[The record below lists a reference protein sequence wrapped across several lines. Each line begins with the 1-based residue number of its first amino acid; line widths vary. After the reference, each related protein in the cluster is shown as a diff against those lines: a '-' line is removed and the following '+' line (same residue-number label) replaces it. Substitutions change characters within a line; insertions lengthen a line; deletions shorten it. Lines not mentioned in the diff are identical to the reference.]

1 MLTIRG
7 TKESGEQKWGKYKR
21 VVPVETSANTL
32 VVQDGIGGYD
42 WSFQAKEGPTNFALM
57 TYSSSSSSLDTEV
70 RDISIIEL
78 KNQLEN
84 ALKEKDDLK
93 LKLEKFKESSK
104 NLTNRESDVAD
115 NPLNDRFKTDEGFH
129 AVPPPYT
136 GKYMPLR
143 PDLSFAGLDEYDFK
157 SAVRKTTTSMP
168 ETKTCISKTSKDS
181 VERPKSIRPSAPI
194 IEEWESDSDDD
205 CVFRPKSNQIKS
217 KFTKINFVKSSENV
231 KSINKENTHRQ
242 AEFPRKNQS
251 PMCNRGNW
259 NRMMS

>member
-1 MLTIRG
+1 G

-104 NLTNRESDVAD
+104 NLTNVIDSSESDGD
-115 NPLNDRFKTDEGFH
+115 NNQANDRFKKAEGYH

-136 GKYMPLR
+136 GNVMPPI
-143 PDLSFAGLDEYDFK
+143 PDLSFVGLENVVFK
-157 SAVRKTTTSMP
+157 SKVSENVTSMP

-205 CVFRPKSNQIKS
+205 CVFRPNHLNR
-217 KFTKINFVKSSENV
+217 INLVML
-231 KSINKENTHRQ
+231 KSIFLNHMKILGNLLLNNTHIGKLKTLGKVRVLGLIK
-242 AEFPRKNQS
+242 EIG
-251 PMCNRGNW
+251 ME
-259 NRMMS
+259 